1 MATVTITIHT
11 DNAAFEDDP
20 WGEVAYILESIAEN
34 MTDEQGLT
42 RSPLI
47 DRNGNTCGSVSIKEN

>member
-1 MATVTITIHT
+1 MANITITINT

-47 DRNGNTCGSVSIKEN
+47 DRNGNKCGSVSIQED